1 MNVPMRRAAALRLY
15 MYIQLK
21 NVEKERTMQT
31 AFKKSSRVQ
40 IMAWAKVVIDC
51 SQIDPKIEL
60 S

>member
-31 AFKKSSRVQ
+31 AFKKSCRVR

-51 SQIDPKIEL
+51 SQIDLKIEL